1 MGGAHDKARPEEKA
15 GGVVVRKEIPSD
27 IASAA
32 GLRPEDAAVVRDLC
46 ETYRRR
52 LRRNYLRRGYYL
64 MHQRPKELGI
74 AVPPRLR
81 NLEQVVGWPA
91 KAVDSLAN
99 RSQFDGF
106 VSADEKATG
115 DLARIASENS
125 LKRLYR
131 QAVKSELQCCCSF
144 LTVTAGE
151 EGEPDVIVSAHPATA
166 AAAIWDEHMR
176 RIKAG
181 MVVVDRDARPR
192 HGDEPTWVDVF
203 ISDAVIRIKRDG
215 AARSW
220 KAEYV
225 WHSMGR
231 PLMVPMAHEATLERP
246 FGKSRIS
253 RAVMNI
259 TDDAMR
265 ASVRSE
271 ISAEFFT
278 SPQKYLLGAEADALE
293 GMSKWDAYIGNIFAV
308 SKDAEGD
315 IPSFGQLAQGSM
327 QPHIDYMRSLAA
339 RFSGETNVPLSE
351 LGVVTDN
358 PSSAE
363 AIYAAKEALVI
374 DAQNLNADNG
384 DALRDVALMAL
395 AVVRG
400 TDYATV
406 AGEGLAVQAKFRN
419 PAMPSVV
426 SQSDAM
432 VKMISVL
439 PWMAESDVALEEL
452 GFSDDQIQRL
462 RSDRA
467 KATSR
472 ALVASAT
479 QGTGLALPTSN
490 PDAAARQL
498 ADEMAR

>member
-1 MGGAHDKARPEEKA
+1 M
-15 GGVVVRKEIPSD
+15 RKEIPSD
-27 IASAA
+27 IAAAA
-32 GLRPEDAAVVRDLC
+32 GLRPEDADIVRDLC
-46 ETYRRR
+46 ETYRRK
-52 LRRNYLRRGYYL
+52 LGRNYLRRGYYL
-64 MHQRPKELGI
+64 MHERPKELGI
-74 AVPPRLR
+74 SVPPHLR

-106 VSADEKATG
+106 VTADEETTEALSG
-115 DLARIASENS
+115 IVLESS

-151 EGEPDVIVSAHPATA
+151 DGEPRVIVSAHPATA

-176 RIKAG
+176 RIRAG
-181 MVVVDRDARPR
+181 MVVVDRDTRP
-192 HGDEPTWVDVF
+192 HSGDEPTWVDVF
-203 ISDAVIRIKRDG
+203 TAEAVIRIRRDG
-215 AARSW
+215 TTRNWA
-220 KAEYV
+220 AEYV

-278 SPQKYLLGAEADALE
+278 SPQKYLMGAESDALD

-308 SKDAEGD
+308 SKDADGD
-315 IPSFGQLAQGSM
+315 VPSFGQLAQGSM

-384 DALRDVALMAL
+384 EALRDVALMAL
-395 AVVRG
+395 AVERG
-400 TDYATV
+400 TDFATV

-439 PWMAESDVALEEL
+439 PWLAESDVALEEL

-462 RSDRA
+462 RSDRRRASA
-467 KATSR
+467 KATM
-472 ALVASAT
+472 
-479 QGTGLALPTSN
+479 
-490 PDAAARQL
+490 AAAIAQ
-498 ADEMAR
+498 APTPSGDAR